1 MKISKLFA
9 SVNAMMFTGIS
20 AAMASL
26 VGSGGIETYLNDNTE
41 VIHTFNESGTFSL
54 YSDVEARVLVVGGGG
69 GGGFDCGGGGGGG
82 GVIDEIITLKAG
94 TYNITVGKGGAEGV
108 VSGQKGYNG
117 GDSIITFLDAL
128 GNQVIFQAFGG
139 GGGGAYGSGS
149 GSNGGCG
156 GGSANWGKAG
166 KGVDG
171 QGYSSVDATTSPQG
185 GGGAGGSPIQVDN
198 GKGNQ
203 ITRMSAGGPG
213 RASDITGVVDYYGPG
228 GGAGGYNGLGGLG
241 GDTIPDA
248 DGFIWGCGY
257 NAGSDDNSMKNNFQ
271 HAQGRPN
278 HGGGGGGSKNWGAGA
293 AGGSGV
299 VILRMENKATV
310 INPTVATGIIETR
323 IFSALIPVSVEFAGA
338 NSQSGKVILSLQISN
353 FLEDFAEDGSFAKD
367 EIVLTDSFFGT
378 DVFEIND
385 LRPAETYFV
394 RFVAENDAE
403 DKSFTSVISFTLPK
417 QEEVVRIDTFGRSVT
432 DGLLQKHYSSS
443 SSFIDYDETDETLVV
458 MPGAI
463 AAGLSS
469 GNNPT
474 GLYTSRYVDK
484 DGNEWKIDSGYGY
497 SYLGYMWLEAGSKY
511 NFFANFQDN
520 TRLKIDGEIV
530 LNCGYNT
537 PSVGTFECSETGWH
551 RIQLWMQNGRGS
563 AGTHGGWAYSFGWN
577 KDGATTVSGTPNA
590 IDWKFFSV
598 EYGAKLKTGI
608 PGRDIIVDSYSQ
620 NGQNIDFNVNI
631 SSGDEGLLYALYG
644 DTYGAEDLDAWE
656 NVTLVGNISAAEQ
669 EFIASVPKSLY
680 TRFMFVH
687 PDDSTSWS
695 YTSQI
700 DLTTVAISE
709 NGVIHDGDIG
719 TFNFNVGS
727 VGIGE
732 FSMKLLLST
741 SQDMSGAKEYNIP
754 VSNVGSYSYETTL
767 EPGTTY
773 YYQYVAITSEG
784 GSDTTDVASFTTKA
798 GTILPTNPSVSVDNR
813 TVTIKM
819 DNIVIGA
826 GETTYKVFV
835 GKDTNSMVEHDFVS
849 GSDATQSN
857 IKVVLEGLPQDW
869 NIYVTSENSTASGN
883 SWTSQ
888 TDIISVTTRDLA
900 SYAWKKE
907 VLEGNWDDPDNW
919 IVTKVPADGIVAGYP
934 VDANNGIHFEAGTVA
949 TVYIS
954 DKYYYLEDLHF
965 GSRDGLRLRFV
976 GKDASTS
983 KIHFDMYAGKMNDE
997 YVEFSAMTLSEKDTI
1012 DSGVGNYA
1020 STNSVFKFTNGA
1032 VFNQGGSGVNIR
1044 GTNVTFAVESGSS
1057 VTYKDMTLGS
1067 AIGDA
1072 LVVDDASLTVTKLSV
1087 DTAAHLENVNMRIA
1101 GANPTIAVKEAIL
1114 LDTESVAGNNDLT
1127 VIFDVPNG
1135 GYTNAAPLYA
1145 TSSKVLP
1152 LGTYKNADSTAKL
1165 IVKID
1170 PKSIQLR
1177 GGERAADGHLI
1188 LWESGIDTNN
1198 VVVEDT
1204 RGAVLSYTYGWPSDL
1219 DEPEEVG
1226 QRPTGLKY
1234 FIPATAAT
1242 VIIIK

>member
-1 MKISKLFA
+1 MKSQKIA
-9 SVNAMMFTGIS
+9 AAMSLALTGIMS
-20 AAMASL
+20 FASL
-26 VGSGGIETYLNDNTE
+26 VGSGGEETFLNDGAE
-41 VIHTFNESGTFSL
+41 VVHTFNESGTLSL

-82 GVIDEIITLKAG
+82 GVIDETITLKAG

-156 GGSANWGKAG
+156 GGPANWGKAG

-185 GGGAGGSPIQVDN
+185 GGGAGGSPIQVDI

-257 NAGSDDNSMKNNFQ
+257 NSGSDDNSMKKNFQ
-271 HAQGRPN
+271 YAQGRPN
-278 HGGGGGGSKNWGAGA
+278 HGGGGGGSKNWGVGA

-353 FLEDFAEDGSFAKD
+353 FLEDFAEDGSFAND

-394 RFVAENDAE
+394 RFVAENDAG

-608 PGRDIIVDSYSQ
+608 SGRDIIVDSYSQ

-631 SSGDEGLLYALYG
+631 SSGDEGSLYALYG

-835 GKDTNSMVEHDFVS
+835 GKDTESMVEHDFVS

-888 TDIISVTTRDLA
+888 TDIISVATRDLA
-900 SYAWKKE
+900 SYTWNKE
-907 VLEGNWDDPDNW
+907 VVEGNWDDPDNW

-934 VDANNGIHFEAGTVA
+934 VDENNGIHFEAGTVA
-949 TVYIS
+949 TIYIS
-954 DKYYYLEDLHF
+954 DNYYYLEDLHF

-983 KIHFDMYAGKMNDE
+983 RIRFDMFAGAMNDE
-997 YVEFSAMTLSEKDTI
+997 YVEFSALTLGEKDTI

-1032 VFNQGGSGVNIR
+1032 VFNQSGSSLNIK

-1057 VTYKDMTLGS
+1057 LSYRYMTLGS

-1072 LVVDDASLTVTKLSV
+1072 LVVDDASLTVTRLSV
-1087 DTAAHLENVNMRIA
+1087 DTAAHLDNVNMRIA
-1101 GANPTIAVKEAIL
+1101 GANPIIAVKEAIL

-1127 VIFDVPNG
+1127 ITFDVPNG
-1135 GYTNAAPLYA
+1135 GYTNEVVL
-1145 TSSKVLP
+1145 SSISANVQT
-1152 LGTYKNADSTAKL
+1152 LGSYLNPESTGKI
-1165 IVKID
+1165 IVRVD
-1170 PKSIQLR
+1170 PMSEQLR
-1177 GGERAADGHLI
+1177 GGDRAAEGHLI

-1198 VVVEDT
+1198 VIIESTKGVIY
-1204 RGAVLSYTYGWPSDL
+1204 SYTYGWPSDL
-1219 DEPEEVG
+1219 DRPSEEG
-1226 QRPTGLKY
+1226 QLPTGIRCI
-1234 FIPATAAT
+1234 IPPTAGT
-1242 VIIIK
+1242 IIMIR